1 MDSEMIMIIA
11 VVAIGCITGLISSWM
26 NKHYKNSNIDEEN
39 FNRLAKAFVEYKK
52 EMTKR
57 VENLE
62 AIIAEDDNSS
72 DFEQLEAPKEERTL
86 SNDLQ
91 ERNKGKVKS

>member
-11 VVAIGCITGLISSWM
+11 VVAIGCVTGLISSWM
-26 NKHYKNSNIDEEN
+26 NKRYKDTNINEEN

-62 AIIAEDDNSS
+62 AIIAEEDSNDY
-72 DFEQLEAPKEERTL
+72 EQLEAPREDRTL
-86 SNDLQ
+86 SNDLE
-91 ERNKGKVKS
+91 ERNKDKVKS

>member
-11 VVAIGCITGLISSWM
+11 VVAIGCVTGLISSWM
-26 NKHYKNSNIDEEN
+26 NKRYKDTNIDEEN

-62 AIIAEDDNSS
+62 AIIADNENSN
-72 DFEQLEAPKEERTL
+72 DFEQLEAPEEDRTL
-86 SNDLQ
+86 RNDLQ
-91 ERNKGKVKS
+91 QKNKDRVKS